1 MGKQLT
7 TPTLHSPG
15 TSIITFGDQDTQSL
29 AAPHDDALVIALVI
43 GGFQVQR
50 ALVDNGAA
58 ANILF
63 WETLASMGLGQDSL
77 TDEGLPLVGFEGNVY
92 RAAGTINLPV
102 IAKPHC
108 TITHFHVLSGS
119 SPYNAIMDRPWIH
132 KIRAVPSTYHQ
143 CLRYPTPEGIMEIKG
158 NQWTS
163 RGCLISHLQNIK
175 KKKIVQHSLH
185 QVEPS

>member
-77 TDEGLPLVGFEGNVY
+77 TDEGLPLVGFEGNVS
-92 RAAGTINLPV
+92 RATGMINL
-102 IAKPHC
+102 
-108 TITHFHVLSGS
+108 L
-119 SPYNAIMDRPWIH
+119 
-132 KIRAVPSTYHQ
+132 
-143 CLRYPTPEGIMEIKG
+143 
-158 NQWTS
+158 
-163 RGCLISHLQNIK
+163 
-175 KKKIVQHSLH
+175 
-185 QVEPS
+185 

>member
-1 MGKQLT
+1 MITAATSTSGFTNNQIRIWKRRAAEVNFMGKQLAA
-7 TPTLHSPG
+7 PTLHSPG

-77 TDEGLPLVGFEGNVY
+77 SNEGSTLVGFEGNIC
-92 RAAGTINLPV
+92 RAARTINLPV
-102 IAKPHC
+102 IAKPHF
-108 TITHFHVLSGS
+108 TMTHFHVRSRS
-119 SPYNAIMDRPWIH
+119 SRYNAIMSHLWIH
-132 KIRAVPSTYHQ
+132 KIRVVPSTFH
-143 CLRYPTPEGIMEIKG
+143 
-158 NQWTS
+158 N
-163 RGCLISHLQNIK
+163 
-175 KKKIVQHSLH
+175 V
-185 QVEPS
+185 